1 MDKKANDL
9 IEKKTWSATPR
20 DKPLASDKQVAPG
33 DWALKERRLPNRTC
47 RKCQVRFCA
56 HGNLQK
62 ISNKKMQEAGD
73 RSVILTKKEIKTQ
86 DITFKKHIKSFENI
100 GDEINWETTVELDV
114 TAFFGI
120 QLNQNKKNLSF
131 LGIQIDQSKKDSCH
145 KLTQPAL
152 IKVSAVTRMKDCNS
166 KPATCCGDEKPLGS
180 DPEGAP
186 AKEPNSALTKQALIV
201 DDFHDASSPFVRE
214 LDNNDEITKPME
226 GFDLSNLHENN
237 HESEDGSQLSFVIRK
252 HGGKKSL
259 TPFVRTDLEDKTN
272 ISEADVLDLLS
283 LNCKD
288 PS

>member
-1 MDKKANDL
+1 
-9 IEKKTWSATPR
+9 
-20 DKPLASDKQVAPG
+20 
-33 DWALKERRLPNRTC
+33 
-47 RKCQVRFCA
+47 
-56 HGNLQK
+56 
-62 ISNKKMQEAGD
+62 
-73 RSVILTKKEIKTQ
+73 
-86 DITFKKHIKSFENI
+86 
-100 GDEINWETTVELDV
+100 VELDV
-114 TAFFGI
+114 TSFFGI
-120 QLNQNKKNLSF
+120 QVNQNKKNVSF

-166 KPATCCGDEKPLGS
+166 KPAPCCGDEKPLGS

-186 AKEPNSALTKQALIV
+186 AKEPNLTLTKQALIV

-226 GFDLSNLHENN
+226 RFDLSNLHENN

-272 ISEADVLDLLS
+272 ISEADGLDLLS